1 MELLR
6 YSIIIAAA
14 GLLLASLLPMRRLL
28 VGLPRGQM
36 QRGWQW
42 LSALVLTMIG
52 AELLYAMKPAFEIP
66 LPQELMMPIA
76 LLAGS
81 WFVMLIS
88 QLSAGS
94 IKDAH
99 RLIELEAESV
109 TDSLTGLFNRRHLND
124 RLKEEIE
131 RARRQASPLSLMLI
145 DADHF
150 KQINDRHGHQIGDQA
165 LVHLAQIIRQESRN
179 CDIVVRY
186 GGEEILVMSPGAN
199 QTQARLQAERIRRRV
214 AEQPLLLRSG
224 EKLPLAVSIGVGQL
238 GLQDSWDAQAFVA
251 RIDDAL
257 YRAKRQGRNRV
268 EVAPVA
274 SPSDRV
280 AHLRDWIARQR
291 ENQAA

>member
-6 YSIIIAAA
+6 YAIIIAAA
-14 GLLLASLLPMRRLL
+14 GLLLAALLPMRRLL
-28 VGLPRGQM
+28 VGLPRGAM

-42 LSALVLTMIG
+42 LSALVFTMIG
-52 AELLYAMKPAFEIP
+52 AELLYAMQLSFE
-66 LPQELMMPIA
+66 LPFPSELMMPIA

-94 IKDAH
+94 IDDAH

-109 TDSLTGLFNRRHLND
+109 TDSLTGLFNRRYLKD
-124 RLKEEIE
+124 RLGEEVE
-131 RARRQASPLSLMLI
+131 RARREAAPLSLMLI

-150 KQINDRHGHQIGDQA
+150 KKINDEHGHQVGDRA
-165 LVHLAQIIRQESRN
+165 LVHLAEIIRQESRN

-186 GGEEILVMSPGAN
+186 GGEEVLVMAPGAN
-199 QTQARLQAERIRRRV
+199 QTQARLQAERLRRRV
-214 AEQPLLLRSG
+214 AAQPLILRDGQELSMS
-224 EKLPLAVSIGVGQL
+224 VSIGVGQL
-238 GLQDSWDAQAFVA
+238 GLQDGWDAQAFVA
-251 RIDDAL
+251 RIDEAL
-257 YRAKRQGRNRV
+257 YRAKHQGRNRV

-280 AHLRDWIARQR
+280 AHIRDWIARQR
-291 ENQAA
+291 ESQAA